1 MHEWA
6 HESIAK
12 HITAASEALAA
23 FCSKP
28 RSAKRLHKA
37 RKELARLRAA
47 LADLGRLAG
56 VNGAFHERI
65 DLLHKRAGK
74 VRDADVLV
82 ARVDEYRQRAHG
94 EERAQLAK
102 LRAVLCKR
110 RKRARRKLERVMAQ
124 FPELRQ

>member
-28 RSAKRLHKA
+28 RSAKRLHEA